1 VNDRGFYRRP
11 PEASPP
17 LLALRP
23 REAARALGV
32 SESTLDRLTR
42 SGEIPVVTAGR
53 CRLYELDVLK
63 AWLSSRRTTAA
74 EGGRS

>member
-1 VNDRGFYRRP
+1 MNSFYRRP
-11 PEASPP
+11 PSGPTTEP
-17 LLALRP
+17 LALRP

-42 SGEIPVVTAGR
+42 AGEIPFVAAGR
-53 CRLYELDVLK
+53 CRLYEVSVLK
-63 AWLSSRRTTAA
+63 EWLSSRRTTAV

>member
-1 VNDRGFYRRP
+1 MNDREFYRRP
-11 PEASPP
+11 AEASPP

-23 REAARALGV
+23 REAARSLGV

-42 SGEIPVVTAGR
+42 AGEIAFVAAGR
-53 CRLYELDVLK
+53 CRLYEVSVLK
-63 AWLSSRRTTAA
+63 EWLSSRRTTAV

>member
-1 VNDRGFYRRP
+1 MNDQRFYRRE

-23 REAARALGV
+23 REAARSLGV

-42 SGEIPVVTAGR
+42 AGEIAFVAAGR
-53 CRLYELDVLK
+53 CRLYEVETLK
-63 AWLSSRRTTAA
+63 AWLSSRRTTAV